1 MGKVTVE
8 EWIDL
13 FREVGLTDED
23 MKKWHQVFEA
33 RYPEGHLS
41 FLKWLGLSDEKIKKV
56 RNL

>member
-1 MGKVTVE
+1 MGTVTVE

-33 RYPEGHLS
+33 RNPEGHLS
-41 FLKWLGLSDEKIKKV
+41 FLQWLGLSEERIKKV
-56 RNL
+56 RDL